1 MAVKDS
7 LSTIQDVRNMSEYI
21 TTAVRDDARVR
32 QYILRADSVIRDALR
47 PYYAMDSEVEDTP
60 YNGPPQA
67 PFAVPDHDI
76 SGNSSDGALSDITV
90 ASNAKTE
97 VFTITFTGNTAFS
110 VSGTVS
116 GSQGTGSTASDFTAS
131 NSSIVIPA
139 ANWSGTFAANDVIKV
154 AVYRAKPLI
163 VTCSAL
169 LATGLLLKSSFEG
182 GDGVSARGVDFQ
194 TQAEDLIDRLQ
205 RPYEDDGLQLDT
217 FSARDLTPEG
227 VAYFVDMVGKDVSRY
242 ADNEM
247 TPWID
252 SRSGG
257 GTLGFF
263 IGPIWVS

>member
-7 LSTIQDVRNMSEYI
+7 LSTIQDVRNLSEYI

-32 QYILRADSVIRDALR
+32 QYILRADSIIRDALR
-47 PYYAMDSEVEDTP
+47 PYYAMDSEIEDTA

-76 SGNSSDGALSDITV
+76 DANSSDGALSDITV
-90 ASNAKTE
+90 ASTAKTE
-97 VFTITFTGNTAFS
+97 VWTVTFTSATAFS
-110 VSGTVS
+110 VSGSTS
-116 GSQGTGSTASDFTAS
+116 GSQGTGATNSNFTTTNAY
-131 NSSIVIPA
+131 ITIPS
-139 ANWSGTFAANDVIKV
+139 ANWSGTFAANDTISI

-169 LATGLLLKSSFEG
+169 MATGLLIKSAFEG
-182 GDGVSARGVDFQ
+182 GDGVSARGIDFQ
-194 TQAEDLIDRLQ
+194 TQAETLIERLQ

-227 VAYFVDMVGKDVSRY
+227 VSYFVDLVGHDVSKY
-242 ADNEM
+242 SDNEM

-263 IGPIWVS
+263 IGPIWIN

>member
-32 QYILRADSVIRDALR
+32 QYILRADSIVRDALR
-47 PYYAMDSEVEDTP
+47 PYYTMDSEVEDTP

-76 SGNSSDGALSDITV
+76 SANSSDGSLSDITV
-90 ASNAKTE
+90 ASTAKTE
-97 VFTITFTGNTAFS
+97 VWTITFTGTTAFS

-116 GSQGTGSTASDFTAS
+116 GSQGTGSTSSDFTAT
-131 NSSIVIPA
+131 NSYIVLPA
-139 ANWSGTFAANDVIKV
+139 ANWSGTFASGDTIKV

-163 VTCSAL
+163 VTASAL
-169 LATGLLLKSSFEG
+169 IATGLLLKSAFEG
-182 GDGVSARGVDFQ
+182 GDAVSSRGQDFQ
-194 TQAEDLIDRLQ
+194 TQGEDIVERLQ
-205 RPYEDDGLQLDT
+205 RPYEDDGLQLDS
-217 FSARDLTPEG
+217 FSARDVSPEG
-227 VAYFVDMVGKDVSRY
+227 VAYYVDVVGKDVSKY
-242 ADNEM
+242 VDNEL

-263 IGPIWVS
+263 IGPIWIN